1 MLESKY
7 QADLILRIKD
17 MFPGCIIQKTDANYI
32 QGFPDLLILFNK
44 KWACL
49 EVKQSSGAPL
59 RPNQKW
65 YIDRLDLMGYAKII
79 YPEIEAEVLSSLS
92 RYFHSEETLPCSL

>member
-17 MFPGCIIQKTDANYI
+17 LFRGCIIQKTDANYI
-32 QGFPDLLILFNK
+32 QGFPDLLILFNN

-49 EVKQSSGAPL
+49 EVKQSATAPL
-59 RPNQKW
+59 RPNQQW
-65 YIDRLDLMGYAKII
+65 YIDRLGSMGYANII
-79 YPEIEAEVLSSLS
+79 YPENESSILAELSA
-92 RYFHSEETLPCSL
+92 YFSSEGA

>member
-49 EVKQSSGAPL
+49 EVKQSSSAPL

-65 YIDRLDLMGYAKII
+65 YIDRLDSMGYANII
-79 YPEIEAEVLSSLS
+79 YPENEIDVLNDLS
-92 RYFHSEETLPCSL
+92 NYFHSEEILPCSL